1 MHDRI
6 ERLLQAL
13 TGLQQFGQALA
24 NVVTRIQED
33 VGRLGLPPRAAYQ
46 QALSDDLP
54 TRDDVVPWVSRLQ
67 TTRHLLR
74 EWWQDWWRADRL
86 LEDIRPFV
94 DQAADPPAASWSF
107 RLRVHLE
114 ELQTWLR
121 ATMPHPPGEAE
132 SADPAIR
139 SQELRRFVGCALA
152 NSSPGSCH
160 GEYWEVVQLAP
171 TLLGGGM
178 PEDWLQQLQALDGF
192 RPFLRA
198 CFRHLGDNA
207 VPVGE
212 GSDGMP
218 QRGSDH
224 TQIGPS
230 LTDDDV
236 RILQYL
242 AEQPGVAKV
251 QSDTSAAAKI
261 DRKTA
266 GKRLRHL
273 RDTGYVKR
281 PDGKA
286 RGDMITEAGLARL
299 KSLLDRP

>member
-1 MHDRI
+1 MHDKI
-6 ERLLQAL
+6 EGLLQSL

-24 NVVTRIQED
+24 NAVTQIQED
-33 VGRLGLPPRAAYQ
+33 ASRRGLPPIDAYQ
-46 QALSDDLP
+46 QALSDDLL
-54 TRDDVVPWVSRLQ
+54 TRDDVGPWTSRLH
-67 TTRHLLR
+67 TTRHMLR

-86 LEDIRPFV
+86 LEDIRPLV
-94 DQAADPPAASWSF
+94 DRPTEPPAASWSF
-107 RLRVHLE
+107 RLRAHLE
-114 ELQTWLR
+114 ELRTWLR
-121 ATMPHPPGEAE
+121 HTMPSPPGAVE
-132 SADPAIR
+132 SADPGMQ

-152 NSSPGSCH
+152 NSPPGSWQ
-160 GEYWEVVQLAP
+160 GDYWQVVQLAP
-171 TLLGGGM
+171 TLQGGGM